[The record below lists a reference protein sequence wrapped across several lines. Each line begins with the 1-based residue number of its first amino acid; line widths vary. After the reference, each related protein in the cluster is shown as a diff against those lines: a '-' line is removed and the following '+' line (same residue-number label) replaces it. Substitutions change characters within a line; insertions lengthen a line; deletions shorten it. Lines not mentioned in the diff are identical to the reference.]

1 MAISYDNAYDLSRDD
16 ARIKQRATV
25 AAVRAALDLY
35 GVGANLPGSAG
46 AKLCTAVL
54 ASPDGYGQAFAFVLV
69 ADAQFANAAALRQAT
84 DATLLASVKAA
95 WPAMAGG

>member
-1 MAISYDNAYDLSRDD
+1 MPISYDNAYDLSRDD

-35 GVGANLPGSAG
+35 GTGANTAGTAG

-54 ASPDGYGQAFAFVLV
+54 ANPDGYGTAFAFALC
-69 ADAQFANAAALRQAT
+69 ADTQFATAAALRQAS

>member
-1 MAISYDNAYDLSRDD
+1 MPISYDNAYDLSRDE
-16 ARIKQRATV
+16 ARVFQRATV

-35 GVGANLPGSAG
+35 GQGANTAGTAG

-54 ASPDGYGQAFAFVLV
+54 AAPEQYGRLFAFVLCT
-69 ADAQFANAAALRQAT
+69 DTQFATAAALRQAS
-84 DATLLASVKAA
+84 DATLLASVKVA